1 MDDRDTTGCLLTWTM
16 RLLVKHRNT
25 MVKLREEIKRTVGVG
40 GDARSPERNDM
51 KTMVYLSYVLK
62 EGKLPIYSFS
72 YLANR
77 IKHCS
82 SSPLPFR
89 ASLPLPASS
98 LMNEDCC
105 LQDPPC
111 HGKPKPKE
119 VASSSL
125 PTSSFSYFYHSD
137 LSSSATSRTTIRWL
151 LRYHTWYF
159 QYADWPRRHA
169 NPNSRTCLPL
179 IW

>member
-1 MDDRDTTGCLLTWTM
+1 MLNTKRFRDANATVHKWIDGEIRQALTAYQSKSEEQSAASRKPTGYGFLGSLMEESQDPKVLRDVLLNVLLAGRDTTGCLLTWTM

-51 KTMVYLSYVLK
+51 KKMVYLSYVLK

-89 ASLPLPASS
+89 
-98 LMNEDCC
+98 
-105 LQDPPC
+105 
-111 HGKPKPKE
+111 
-119 VASSSL
+119 
-125 PTSSFSYFYHSD
+125 TS
-137 LSSSATSRTTIRWL
+137 
-151 LRYHTWYF
+151 
-159 QYADWPRRHA
+159 
-169 NPNSRTCLPL
+169 
-179 IW
+179 